1 MVHPPAS
8 LPLAALAVTPGNKSS
23 GSWDSIHVFEAFD
36 RARTSHYKLTST
48 VILSLGSSGDADPA
62 LGSMDL
68 SGNLVRQVEQDHPV
82 DDDTSHIVNVG
93 KMVEDNELKMRNL
106 LQEVYFGKARDIVGD
121 LRSLPPLSQAQK
133 DRDTQ
138 RQMLSDMGSR

>member
-23 GSWDSIHVFEAFD
+23 GSWDSIHVFAAFD

-106 LQEVYFGKARDIVGD
+106 LQEVYFGKAKDIVGD